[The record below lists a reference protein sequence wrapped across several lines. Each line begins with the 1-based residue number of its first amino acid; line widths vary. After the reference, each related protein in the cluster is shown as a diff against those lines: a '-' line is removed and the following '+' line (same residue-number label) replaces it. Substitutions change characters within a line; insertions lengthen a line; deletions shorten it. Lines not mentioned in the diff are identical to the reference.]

1 MVKDADIPT
10 RIVSL
15 DTAPVAKTAKVYFL
29 RGPIPLPWLKR
40 SASLPGKAYT
50 LGTIL
55 WWFKGMNPTKPIKVT
70 TKSLKEFSLSEDAY
84 RDGLKRL
91 EGAGLVSVT
100 RNKGQ
105 RALIEIIV
113 LEDEAVRPP
122 KAASS

>member
-10 RIVSL
+10 KIINVSGI
-15 DTAPVAKTAKVYFL
+15 PVVKTAKVYFL
-29 RGPIPLPWLKR
+29 RGPIPLPWLQR
-40 SASLPGKAYT
+40 AASLPGKAYT
-50 LGTIL
+50 LGSIL

-70 TKSLKEFSLSEDAY
+70 TKSLRNFSLSESAY
-84 RDGLKRL
+84 LDGLKRL
-91 EGAGLVSVT
+91 EEAGLVSVT
-100 RNKGQ
+100 RKKGQ

>member
-10 RIVSL
+10 KIVTPG
-15 DTAPVAKTAKVYFL
+15 TAPATKIAKVYFL
-29 RGPIPLPWLKR
+29 RGPIPLPWLQR
-40 SASLPGKAYT
+40 AASLPGKAYA

-70 TKSLKEFSLSEDAY
+70 TKSLKNFSVSEDAY

-91 EGAGLVSVT
+91 EEAGLVSVT

>member
-10 RIVSL
+10 KIVTPG
-15 DTAPVAKTAKVYFL
+15 TAPVTKTATVYFL

-40 SASLPGKAYT
+40 AASLPGKAYT
-50 LGTIL
+50 LGSIL
-55 WWFKGMNPTKPIKVT
+55 WWFEGMNPTKPIKVT
-70 TKSLKEFSLSEDAY
+70 TKSLRNFSLSESAY
-84 RDGLKRL
+84 LDGLKRL
-91 EGAGLVSVT
+91 EEAGLVSVT

>member
-10 RIVSL
+10 KIIDVSGV
-15 DTAPVAKTAKVYFL
+15 PVVKIAKVYFL
-29 RGPIPLPWLKR
+29 RGPIPLPWLQR
-40 SASLPGKAYT
+40 AASLPGKAYT
-50 LGTIL
+50 LGSIL

-70 TKSLKEFSLSEDAY
+70 TKSLKNFSVSEDAY

-91 EGAGLVSVT
+91 EEAGLVSVT
-100 RNKGQ
+100 RHKGQ

>member
-10 RIVSL
+10 KIVNVSS
-15 DTAPVAKTAKVYFL
+15 APIAKKATVYFL
-29 RGPIPLPWLKR
+29 RGPIPLPWLQR
-40 SASLPGKAYT
+40 AASLPGKAYT
-50 LGTIL
+50 LGSIL

-70 TKSLKEFSLSEDAY
+70 TKSLRNFSLSESAY
-84 RDGLKRL
+84 LDGLKRL
-91 EGAGLVSVT
+91 EEAGLVSVT